1 MFGKRKSTWSKV
13 SAPVVKA
20 AESRPVRSGATAVA
34 TFVGMTVASAAVS
47 AVRRRRDDAS

>member
-1 MFGKRKSTWSKV
+1 MFRKKKSTWSKV

-20 AESRPVRSGATAVA
+20 TASRPVRSGATAMA

-47 AVRRRRDDAS
+47 AARRRRDAS